1 MIVYQK
7 RNRIFFF
14 FFCEDKC
21 LAWIKT
27 TLFFISFWFFFNIS
41 HFIFSCLPF
50 HFILTI
56 FLAISTLH
64 SRLLFSLDLF
74 LYLYSSIY
82 SLLSLLSILFCCRA
96 LSGCSAKSNSSSYN
110 SPHAISNNSGRA
122 ASSVF
127 SAWIC
132 GEDRHFSEVSWSAS
146 SSFLSFFLCLSL
158 YYICLTAGWVNV
170 VLWKRAMLIN
180 LIIGIRM
187 APINCFLDKKRL

>member
-7 RNRIFFF
+7 GRGN
-14 FFCEDKC
+14 FFCEDNC
-21 LAWIKT
+21 LAWIKIT
-27 TLFFISFWFFFNIS
+27 IFFFSFWFFLIS
-41 HFIFSCLPF
+41 HV
-50 HFILTI
+50 
-56 FLAISTLH
+56 
-64 SRLLFSLDLF
+64 LFSLVYLF
-74 LYLYSSIY
+74 ISSWPFFWQSLLYIGDYYFLWIFFSYLYSSIY

-187 APINCFLDKKRL
+187 APLNCFLDKKCL

>member
-1 MIVYQK
+1 MFGLNQNNHFLY
-7 RNRIFFF
+7 FF
-14 FFCEDKC
+14 
-21 LAWIKT
+21 LI
-27 TLFFISFWFFFNIS
+27 FFNIS
-41 HFIFSCLPF
+41 RFIFSCLPF

-96 LSGCSAKSNSSSYN
+96 LSGCSAKSNSPSYN

-146 SSFLSFFLCLSL
+146 SVFSLSSFVSL
-158 YYICLTAGWVNV
+158 YITF
-170 VLWKRAMLIN
+170 VLQLDGSMLFC
-180 LIIGIRM
+180 GKE
-187 APINCFLDKKRL
+187 PC